1 MALQR
6 FMKMSADY
14 QKFIDDI
21 LVKVDDFIFSTS
33 KAEQTLYKQIN
44 RFSEMYDKRL
54 RRIIPILEKNYLQII
69 KRFNMTVALEIDGIP
84 ISFLSDECH
93 IRACEGDVET
103 FDKYMEETRP
113 GNGYHIAIEGIPF
126 GVSLN
131 NEVDE
136 RIFWYLAGFP
146 KTYPIQCNGYPEKAA

>member
-54 RRIIPILEKNYLQII
+54 RRIIPILEKTTSNNQ
-69 KRFNMTVALEIDGIP
+69 RFNMTVALEIDGIP
-84 ISFLSDECH
+84 ISVLSDECH

-103 FDKYMEETRP
+103 FDKYMERQG

-126 GVSLN
+126 
-131 NEVDE
+131 
-136 RIFWYLAGFP
+136 A
-146 KTYPIQCNGYPEKAA
+146 